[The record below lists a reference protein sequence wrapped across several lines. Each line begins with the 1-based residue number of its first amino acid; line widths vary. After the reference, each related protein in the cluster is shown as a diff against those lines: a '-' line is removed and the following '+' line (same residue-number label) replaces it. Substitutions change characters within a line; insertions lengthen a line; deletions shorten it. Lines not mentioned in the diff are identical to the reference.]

1 VPIVVNWPRPKRTFE
16 VIRKYLKE
24 TPYELWIPIIDY
36 WIGELYGLRSD
47 VEARRVN
54 QDVLEDWKERQNRK
68 FSRGGKRAGRG
79 RRKG

>member
-1 VPIVVNWPRPKRTFE
+1 LPIVPNWPRPTITFE
-16 VIRKYLKE
+16 AVRRYLEE
-24 TPYELWIPIIDY
+24 TPYELWVPIIDY

-68 FSRGGKRAGRG
+68 FARGGKQKGG
-79 RRKG
+79 RRRKA